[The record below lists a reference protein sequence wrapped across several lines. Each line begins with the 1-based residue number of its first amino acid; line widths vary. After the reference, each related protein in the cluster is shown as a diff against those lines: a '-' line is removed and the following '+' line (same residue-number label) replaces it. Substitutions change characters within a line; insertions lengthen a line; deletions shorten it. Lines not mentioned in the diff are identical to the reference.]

1 MDSLGEYEH
10 VTAKQVE
17 DLDEI
22 DEDGES
28 KTSRE
33 KYLQVL
39 DTETE
44 VKTGTSAVWISYCGG
59 EGEKY
64 RQLKALLGQNTGK
77 QAQSSAY
84 LRAKNIHKSVLVC
97 NERLFNFDCFDV
109 LTYNNWSE
117 YNEISTRFRMYLV

>member
-1 MDSLGEYEH
+1 MRQQKWPDICVQVRITLGIVKSETAFSSMDSLGEYEH

-77 QAQSSAY
+77 QAQSSA
-84 LRAKNIHKSVLVC
+84 
-97 NERLFNFDCFDV
+97 
-109 LTYNNWSE
+109 
-117 YNEISTRFRMYLV
+117 